1 MARRQEGIGALAAT
15 ESLRDRKGPGR
26 HPRRKFILNLAVFC
40 LITPVL
46 RSPNQTEGANAAAP
60 QQWHLHNT
68 GQVVNGSAGVVGA
81 DIDAVGAW
89 DIHEGTLPVLVA
101 VLSNGVNEH
110 RELSGRLLD
119 GMGPPADPFDWRD
132 TSGPGTAIAGVIGAG
147 GVFLDG
153 VTGVHPRVRILP
165 LRVGTTPE
173 QAAHSID
180 WAVQRGARVI
190 VAATT
195 FSSNSEALRLA
206 IESARASDVV
216 VIAPSGNTGDDSVF
230 YPAGFDACVAVGA
243 TDHQDQIAAF
253 STVGAHVDLV
263 APGVDVLAPHAGAVD
278 AYALHSHTAIAAG
291 LVGGAAALLRS
302 YAPQLSAEEVVSLL
316 ESNADDLGE
325 PGLDDVFGHGRLNLR
340 RSLEASPPPG
350 LRIEPPIAWPT
361 RIAPLRNRVIDF
373 RIAEE
378 SGLVAPGSALLSW
391 RVHSTSFTN
400 ASLASQGSGN
410 FRAML
415 PALACGVGIE
425 YFVRAADLD
434 GALYTDPIGAPTFTH
449 EARAGSDRVLFADDF
464 EQDRGWSA
472 SVEGDGSVSSAW
484 QRVAPNANVTQ
495 PGFDRTPGG
504 QRLCMITGQHLGG
517 HPSGSNND
525 VDGGPV
531 RLTSPVIEVPPNVA
545 DVELAFSAWLQ
556 SLNGEPDAMVV
567 EITTDG
573 GANWTPVAIVESSDG
588 WRDMAVQLAP
598 VLPPLPSPA
607 AIPIRL
613 RFSVSDSPSDS
624 LTDAGVD
631 DVRVTALSCVESF
644 GDLDGDGEFTRHDL
658 TSLTSCLLGP
668 NAAIGA
674 ECQSADTD
682 GDGDVDL
689 RDVGALQRAGLS
701 ATN

>member
-1 MARRQEGIGALAAT
+1 MAQRRERIRAFQVVEP
-15 ESLRDRKGPGR
+15 SHHRR
-26 HPRRKFILNLAVFC
+26 HPEHIPHQNTVRNMACLC
-40 LITPVL
+40 LITMVM
-46 RSPNQTEGANAAAP
+46 RSSNQAEAVAP
-60 QQWHLHNT
+60 LPWHLHNT
-68 GQVVNGSAGVVGA
+68 GQIVNGSAGVVGA

-89 DIHEGTLPVLVA
+89 EIHEGTLPVLVA
-101 VLSNGVNEH
+101 VLSSGVNEH
-110 RELSGRLLD
+110 RELGGRLLE
-119 GMGPPADPFDWRD
+119 GLGPPTDPFDWRD
-132 TSGPGTAIAGVIGAG
+132 TSGLGTAIAGVIGASG
-147 GVFLDG
+147 MFEDG

-173 QAAHSID
+173 QAAHAIN
-180 WAVQRGARVI
+180 WAAERGARVI

-195 FSSNSEALRLA
+195 FSNASEALGLA
-206 IESARASDVV
+206 IESARANDVV
-216 VIAPSGNTGDDSVF
+216 VIAPSGNTGDNSVF
-230 YPAGFDACVAVGA
+230 YPAGFEACVAVGA

-253 STVGAHVDLV
+253 STIGSHVDLV

-278 AYALHSHTAIAAG
+278 AYTMQSHTAIAAG

-302 YAPQLSAEEVVSLL
+302 YSPQLSAEEIVSLL

-325 PGLDDVFGHGRLNLR
+325 PGRDDVFGHGRLNLR
-340 RSLEASPPPG
+340 RALEAAPPPG

-378 SGLVAPGSALLSW
+378 FGLVAPGSALLSW
-391 RVHSTSFTN
+391 RVHSASFTN
-400 ASLASQGSGN
+400 APLTSQGGGN
-410 FRAML
+410 YRATL

-425 YFVRAADLD
+425 YFVRTTDQG
-434 GALYTDPIGAPTFTH
+434 GALYTDPIGAPTFAH
-449 EARAGSDRVLFADDF
+449 EARAGSDRVLLTDDF

-484 QRVAPNANVTQ
+484 QRVAPNANTTQ

-517 HPSGSNND
+517 NPTGSNND
-525 VDGGPV
+525 VDGGPI
-531 RLTSPVIEVPPNVA
+531 RLTSPVIEIPPNVA
-545 DVELAFSAWLQ
+545 DVEFAFSAWLQ
-556 SLNGEPDAMVV
+556 SINGVSDWMVV
-567 EITTDG
+567 EVTTDG
-573 GANWTPVAIVESSDG
+573 GANWTPVTVVESGDG
-588 WRDMAVQLAP
+588 WRDMVVPLAS
-598 VLPPLPSPA
+598 VLPPLPSTST
-607 AIPIRL
+607 IPLRL

-644 GDLDGDGEFTRHDL
+644 GDLNGDGEFTWHDL
-658 TSLTSCLLGP
+658 ASLTSCLLGP
-668 NAAIGA
+668 NAAIDA

-689 RDVGALQRAGLS
+689 RDFGALQRAGMS
-701 ATN
+701 SPN